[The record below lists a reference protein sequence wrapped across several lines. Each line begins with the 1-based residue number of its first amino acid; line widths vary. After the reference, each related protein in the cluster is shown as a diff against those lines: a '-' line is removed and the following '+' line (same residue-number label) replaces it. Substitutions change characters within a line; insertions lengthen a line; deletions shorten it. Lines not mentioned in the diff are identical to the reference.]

1 MIGFQQC
8 PHNHSYLHFIHFPN
22 CDPFSFPGIS
32 RCYLVHATKHSFHFG
47 ICRVTQ
53 HVISFI
59 YLHVHRRL
67 IRAHPID
74 CCSAKE
80 LLRAIGW
87 LAKKAVQE
95 NFVSFFT
102 NTLFDQS
109 LSSARRYCSPGL
121 TTPLDKFKFIR
132 SRSKLMI
139 LPGISASSEFISPVS
154 EGKKSAWEAASA
166 TMGAA

>member
-1 MIGFQQC
+1 M
-8 PHNHSYLHFIHFPN
+8 
-22 CDPFSFPGIS
+22 
-32 RCYLVHATKHSFHFG
+32 
-47 ICRVTQ
+47 
-53 HVISFI
+53 VISFI

-74 CCSAKE
+74 CCSEKE

-95 NFVSFFT
+95 NFVSFFA